1 MKSLKKC
8 FSLAGGRKSGLSFAT
23 FAICVI
29 ILLAVPL
36 QISCSDSGDDN
47 GDSTVGATLEGG
59 ADVEKN
65 NSGEIKP
72 SDGKDDSNP
81 SETRLNIDN
90 LMIPVPN
97 MHYSIMATEVTQE
110 LYESVMGE
118 NPSEFKGEK
127 NLPVENVSWVDAVA
141 FCNELSVKEGLKP
154 CYSYKEN
161 TNAAQWGLDNNE
173 MSDWSENKWKKF
185 NKNFACDTTAD
196 GNRLPTVAER
206 LWAAMG
212 GQVFKC
218 SGSDNLDEVGWYY
231 KNSEE
236 KTHPVVQKKPN
247 GYGLYDMS
255 GNVWEWC
262 GDLDE
267 YFWDFDPDYSNVR
280 YNCGGWSSNAY
291 YCEVGYEFWS
301 DANITSNNLGFRI
314 VRSTG
319 K

>member
-8 FSLAGGRKSGLSFAT
+8 FSLAGDRKSVLSFAR
-23 FAICVI
+23 
-29 ILLAVPL
+29 LLCGLVMLTVPLCTSCGQKKVDVQKVLGKENYKASELMIAVPG
-36 QISCSDSGDDN
+36 QN
-47 GDSTVGATLEGG
+47 F
-59 ADVEKN
+59 
-65 NSGEIKP
+65 
-72 SDGKDDSNP
+72 
-81 SETRLNIDN
+81 
-90 LMIPVPN
+90 
-97 MHYSIMATEVTQE
+97 SILATEVTQE

-196 GNRLPTVAER
+196 GNRLPTVAEW

-301 DANITSNNLGFRI
+301 DANSTSNNLGFRI

>member
-8 FSLAGGRKSGLSFAT
+8 FSLAGGRKSVLSFAR
-23 FAICVI
+23 
-29 ILLAVPL
+29 LLCGLVMLTVPLCTSCGQKKVDVQKVLGKENYKASELMIAVPG
-36 QISCSDSGDDN
+36 QN
-47 GDSTVGATLEGG
+47 F
-59 ADVEKN
+59 
-65 NSGEIKP
+65 
-72 SDGKDDSNP
+72 
-81 SETRLNIDN
+81 
-90 LMIPVPN
+90 
-97 MHYSIMATEVTQE
+97 SILATEVTQE
-110 LYESVMGE
+110 LYETVMGE

-196 GNRLPTVAER
+196 GYRLPTVAEW

-314 VRSTG
+314 VRSSS
-319 K
+319 KK

>member
-8 FSLAGGRKSGLSFAT
+8 FSLAGGRKSVLSFAR
-23 FAICVI
+23 
-29 ILLAVPL
+29 LLCGLVMLTVPLCTSCGQKKVDVQKVLGKENYKASELMIAVPG
-36 QISCSDSGDDN
+36 QN
-47 GDSTVGATLEGG
+47 F
-59 ADVEKN
+59 
-65 NSGEIKP
+65 
-72 SDGKDDSNP
+72 
-81 SETRLNIDN
+81 
-90 LMIPVPN
+90 
-97 MHYSIMATEVTQE
+97 SILATEVTQE
-110 LYESVMGE
+110 LYETVMGE

-196 GNRLPTVAER
+196 GYRLPTVAEW

-280 YNCGGWSSNAY
+280 YNCGGGWSSN
-291 YCEVGYEFWS
+291 
-301 DANITSNNLGFRI
+301 ANITSNNLGFRI
-314 VRSTG
+314 VRSSS
-319 K
+319 KK

>member
-8 FSLAGGRKSGLSFAT
+8 FGLGGGRKSVLSFAR
-23 FAICVI
+23 
-29 ILLAVPL
+29 LLCGLVMLTVPLCTSCGQKKVDVQKVLGKENYKASELMIAVPG
-36 QISCSDSGDDN
+36 QN
-47 GDSTVGATLEGG
+47 F
-59 ADVEKN
+59 
-65 NSGEIKP
+65 
-72 SDGKDDSNP
+72 
-81 SETRLNIDN
+81 
-90 LMIPVPN
+90 
-97 MHYSIMATEVTQE
+97 SILATEVTQE

-196 GNRLPTVAER
+196 GYRLPTVAEW

-236 KTHPVVQKKPN
+236 KTHPVSQKKPN

-262 GDLDE
+262 WDSDGDG
-267 YFWDFDPDYSNVR
+267 R
-280 YNCGGWSSNAY
+280 YLCGGSWSNIAYNGEVGHSYWSNA
-291 YCEVGYEFWS
+291 
-301 DANITSNNLGFRI
+301 DDTDRNLGFRI
-314 VRSTG
+314 VRSSS
-319 K
+319 KK

>member
-8 FSLAGGRKSGLSFAT
+8 FSLAGGRKSVLSFAR
-23 FAICVI
+23 
-29 ILLAVPL
+29 LLCGLVMLTVPLCTSCGQKKVDVQKVLGKENYKASELMIAVPG
-36 QISCSDSGDDN
+36 QN
-47 GDSTVGATLEGG
+47 F
-59 ADVEKN
+59 
-65 NSGEIKP
+65 
-72 SDGKDDSNP
+72 
-81 SETRLNIDN
+81 
-90 LMIPVPN
+90 
-97 MHYSIMATEVTQE
+97 SILATEVTQE

-161 TNAAQWGLDNNE
+161 TNAAPWGLDNNE
-173 MSDWSENKWKKF
+173 MSYWSENKWKKF

-196 GNRLPTVAER
+196 GYRLPTVAEW

>member
-8 FSLAGGRKSGLSFAT
+8 FSLAGGRKSVLSFAR
-23 FAICVI
+23 
-29 ILLAVPL
+29 LLCGLVMLTVPLCTSCGQKKVDVQKVLGKENYKASELMIAVPG
-36 QISCSDSGDDN
+36 QN
-47 GDSTVGATLEGG
+47 F
-59 ADVEKN
+59 
-65 NSGEIKP
+65 
-72 SDGKDDSNP
+72 
-81 SETRLNIDN
+81 
-90 LMIPVPN
+90 
-97 MHYSIMATEVTQE
+97 SILATEVTQE
-110 LYESVMGE
+110 LYETVMGE

-196 GNRLPTVAER
+196 GYRLPTVAEW

-267 YFWDFDPDYSNVR
+267 DFWDFDPDYSNVR

>member
-8 FSLAGGRKSGLSFAT
+8 FSLAGGRKSVLSFAR
-23 FAICVI
+23 
-29 ILLAVPL
+29 LLCGLVMLTVPLCTSCGQKKVDVQKVLGKENYKASELMIAVPG
-36 QISCSDSGDDN
+36 QN
-47 GDSTVGATLEGG
+47 F
-59 ADVEKN
+59 
-65 NSGEIKP
+65 
-72 SDGKDDSNP
+72 
-81 SETRLNIDN
+81 
-90 LMIPVPN
+90 
-97 MHYSIMATEVTQE
+97 SILATEVTQE
-110 LYESVMGE
+110 LYETVMGE

-196 GNRLPTVAER
+196 GYRLPTVAEW

-236 KTHPVVQKKPN
+236 KTHPVLQKKPN

-280 YNCGGWSSNAY
+280 YNCGGA
-291 YCEVGYEFWS
+291 VP
-301 DANITSNNLGFRI
+301 
-314 VRSTG
+314 V
-319 K
+319 

>member
-8 FSLAGGRKSGLSFAT
+8 FGFGGSRKSGLSFAKLLC
-23 FAICVI
+23 ALVV
-29 ILLAVPL
+29 LAVPL
-36 QISCSDSGDDN
+36 CTACGQKKVDVKKVLGKENCKAGD
-47 GDSTVGATLEGG
+47 
-59 ADVEKN
+59 
-65 NSGEIKP
+65 
-72 SDGKDDSNP
+72 
-81 SETRLNIDN
+81 
-90 LMIPVPN
+90 LMVAVPGQN
-97 MHYSIMATEVTQE
+97 FSILATEVTQE

-196 GNRLPTVAER
+196 GYRLPTVAEW

-262 GDLDE
+262 
-267 YFWDFDPDYSNVR
+267 WDSSSYNSDNRCACGSWDYNA
-280 YNCGGWSSNAY
+280 SS
-291 YCEVGYEFWS
+291 CEVGYKIWF
-301 DANITSNNLGFRI
+301 DADFTYSNLGFRI
-314 VRSTG
+314 VRSSS
-319 K
+319 KK

>member
-8 FSLAGGRKSGLSFAT
+8 FSLAGDRKSVLSFAR
-23 FAICVI
+23 
-29 ILLAVPL
+29 LLCGLVMLTVPLCTSCGQKKVDVQKVLGKENYKASELMIAVPG
-36 QISCSDSGDDN
+36 QN
-47 GDSTVGATLEGG
+47 F
-59 ADVEKN
+59 
-65 NSGEIKP
+65 
-72 SDGKDDSNP
+72 
-81 SETRLNIDN
+81 
-90 LMIPVPN
+90 
-97 MHYSIMATEVTQE
+97 SILATEVTQE
-110 LYESVMGE
+110 LYETVMGE

-196 GNRLPTVAER
+196 GYRLPTVAEW